1 MEDRGREEANGDATS
16 SKGHDEQV
24 DNGQGDGEDEE
35 TRDDGRRDDEDGG
48 EGRGSAAVDGGDN
61 DGEGKGAT
69 TRTEDEDI
77 NWDDAAEGIDEG
89 IEGPEG
95 FRDSDDDDEGRGGD
109 GGATRRRSEIAN
121 GPSREGDGGARG
133 NNGDATDDANRGT
146 DDGGDGEGDSDVEVD
161 ATVSRAPP
169 KRRRTAMEVTEWR
182 ANGTIRKGRAR
193 RMEKEVP
200 RRPWWRG
207 GTGGRKKGEED
218 ERPAQTASR
227 QRLLAISRH
236 SPRTLATWEGF
247 VKDGLKNIRTKKRRR
262 EEPAEDAVT

>member
-1 MEDRGREEANGDATS
+1 MD
-16 SKGHDEQV
+16 
-24 DNGQGDGEDEE
+24 
-35 TRDDGRRDDEDGG
+35 
-48 EGRGSAAVDGGDN
+48 SAAVDGGDN
-61 DGEGKGAT
+61 DGEGEGTK

-77 NWDDAAEGIDEG
+77 NWDDAAGGIDEG

-169 KRRRTAMEVTEWR
+169 KRRRTAMEVTEWSDEWRFDQPPVGGHRGDATPQR
-182 ANGTIRKGRAR
+182 AGSGKG
-193 RMEKEVP
+193 KGS
-200 RRPWWRG
+200 RG
-207 GTGGRKKGEED
+207 
-218 ERPAQTASR
+218 PCLQ
-227 QRLLAISRH
+227 QQC
-236 SPRTLATWEGF
+236 
-247 VKDGLKNIRTKKRRR
+247 
-262 EEPAEDAVT
+262 